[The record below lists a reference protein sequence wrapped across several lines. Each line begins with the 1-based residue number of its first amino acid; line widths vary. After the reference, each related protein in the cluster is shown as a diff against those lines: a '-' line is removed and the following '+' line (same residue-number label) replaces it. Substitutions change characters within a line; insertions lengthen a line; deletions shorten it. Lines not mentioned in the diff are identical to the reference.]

1 MKTEKIKPE
10 QTEKR
15 KKENAVAKSKKDR
28 NAKIPT
34 PCPECHKVF
43 QSYNSMTSHKTRA
56 HSKNTATYKN
66 AHKEKSLLTI
76 RSIFYM
82 TAKFLF
88 FCHYPCFHSL
98 FNYST
103 ISSGFCSRFF

>member
-76 RSIFYM
+76 TTFKKNQKKKPGKIEKTKKENI
-82 TAKFLF
+82 TAK
-88 FCHYPCFHSL
+88 
-98 FNYST
+98 N
-103 ISSGFCSRFF
+103 